1 MHRTNSAR
9 ATNKRKGRFYKVK
22 LDHSNI
28 YLKKGVKGAEICIE
42 LPDSR
47 DYIHCNEL
55 PLDIALYYK
64 TDLLKQKIG
73 SWNTKIEPDGTYY
86 RVKTTLRCR
95 EQLDGENTEDLV
107 FHSRKLN
114 LNDAEFE
121 YFILTSNTEEADG

>member
-1 MHRTNSAR
+1 M
-9 ATNKRKGRFYKVK
+9 K
-22 LDHSNI
+22 LDHSNV
-28 YLKKGVKGAEICIE
+28 YLKKDDKGIEICIE

-47 DYIHCNEL
+47 NYLRCIEL

-64 TDLLKQKIG
+64 TDLLNQKIG
-73 SWNTKIEPDGTYY
+73 SWNTKIEPDDKYY

-107 FHSRKLN
+107 FHNRKLN

-121 YFILTSNTEEADG
+121 YFIITQNTEEADGQWMTRKILN